1 MAQRKR
7 CQQLNNAFLDMAQLL
22 EICNDDDSDESMFLR
37 AASFN
42 HVSNSFQEYTRT
54 RNTCEDDARLPL
66 TRIDASS
73 DYIFVWLHD
82 GEPLDDDI
90 QQDAEVNLQRV
101 FANVQIFT
109 NMEVC
114 LNFLGHLDPD
124 HTRLI
129 FISSCFYDGRVCNFL
144 L

>member
-1 MAQRKR
+1 MAQKKR
-7 CQQLNNAFLDMAQLL
+7 RQQLNNAFLDMAQLL
-22 EICNDDDSDESMFLR
+22 ETCNHDDSDESMFLR

-42 HVSNSFQEYTRT
+42 HVSNSFQECTRT
-54 RNTCEDDARLPL
+54 RNMCEDDVRLPL

-82 GEPLDDDI
+82 GKPLDDDI

-109 NMEVC
+109 NMEAC

-129 FISSCFYDGRVCNFL
+129 FVSSCFYNGRVCNFL